1 MTPEQSDLIE
11 RLRTLLLREPITR
24 EVSMFGG
31 RSFMVNEKM
40 IVSALKDGNLLV
52 RVAADRHEELLH
64 MPGVVGLVEMA
75 GVTDMTEIS
84 GTPGAYAGVVVG
96 AEVLGAGIAG
106 AVVSVGVGI
115 AVVAYSGAAGCGAF
129 SMLAEYLADVFAHG
143 AIHFTI

>member
-1 MTPEQSDLIE
+1 M
-11 RLRTLLLREPITR
+11 
-24 EVSMFGG
+24 
-31 RSFMVNEKM
+31 
-40 IVSALKDGNLLV
+40 
-52 RVAADRHEELLH
+52 
-64 MPGVVGLVEMA
+64 VEMV